1 MGLDQ
6 YAFARKENEEDIE
19 IACWRKHAN
28 LEGWASD
35 LYTTRGGAGE
45 FNCVEL
51 QLFELDLMK
60 LEKEHSTLE
69 ASSGFFWGTS
79 NVHDT
84 EDTQAFIEK
93 ALSMIQ
99 DGYKIIYTSWW

>member
-6 YAFARKENEEDIE
+6 YAFARKEGQEDIE
-19 IACWRKHAN
+19 IATWRKHAN
-28 LEGWASD
+28 LEGWASK
-35 LYTTRGGAGE
+35 LYAARGGKQE

-51 QLFELDLMK
+51 QLFELDLLK
-60 LEKEHSTLE
+60 LEKEHNTLE
-69 ASSGFFWGTS
+69 ASKGFFWGTS
-79 NVHDT
+79 TVYDVQ
-84 EDTQAFIEK
+84 ETQAFIEK